1 MKSSSIDGVHI
12 EGNIDQG
19 EETKWNPQEHLGWKE
34 TNAYG
39 DVIFDVA
46 GKKSKAKVWCK
57 CFIVIKTSIFFITW
71 IIKFWHKVSCKKE
84 KYFQEIIHFRTE
96 ATTGG
101 FLWKKMFQKISQN
114 WQGKSCLQLCWKR
127 DSDTDVYFLSL
138 SKFFKTSF
146 LENT

>member
-19 EETKWNPQEHLGWKE
+19 EETKWNPQEHLGRKE

-57 CFIVIKTSIFFITW
+57 CFIVVKTLIFFITW
-71 IIKFWHKVSCKKE
+71 IIKFWHKVSGKEE

-101 FLWKKMFQKISQN
+101 FYEKRCSKKFHKTDRENHACNFVEKEIPTQMFIFSVCRN
-114 WQGKSCLQLCWKR
+114 
-127 DSDTDVYFLSL
+127 FLKHL
-138 SKFFKTSF
+138 F
-146 LENT
+146 